1 MTGGGEFRRI
11 AVDLDVHRA
20 IERARR
26 ALGES
31 DNDILRRLLLG
42 GGGARRSPPPCSP
55 GGAGSAGRGP
65 ARRRGLWSV
74 EIAGRRLPAAN
85 LKHAWC
91 LLLGE
96 LDAAY
101 PHFLEELAAEK
112 ERTRRAVARTPA
124 ALYGPRAAHLAR
136 RHALPLAGGWYVD
149 TNLSAAQVAKRA
161 RIAAR
166 LCGLHYG
173 SDVRILDNLR
183 EI

>member
-20 IERARR
+20 IERARL

-31 DNDILRRLLLG
+31 DNDILRRLLLSP
-42 GGGARRSPPPCSP
+42 GGARRSPTSP
-55 GGAGSAGRGP
+55 GEAGSGLRGP

-136 RHALPLAGGWYVD
+136 RHAFPLAGGWYVD